1 MSDKELEEGLA
12 LRLDFGKLRKIAAGQ
27 ADVIPAVAQDAL
39 TGEVLILGYVNEL
52 ALQTSLRE
60 KKATFWSTSRNE
72 LWIKGL
78 TSGDFLE
85 LLEVRVNCEQNSIL
99 YKVRPAKAPATR
111 RKTAR
116 PVRVATTAD
125 SRPTVH
131 WRRPEPQ
138 RRRSPCSTRSVSISR
153 RTTSSFVR
161 RVMRSVPGRAAKPS
175 AS

>member
-12 LRLDFGKLRKIAAGQ
+12 LRLDFGKLRKIASGQ
-27 ADVIPAVAQDAL
+27 ADVIPAVAQDAQ

-52 ALQTSLRE
+52 ALQTALRE

-99 YKVRPAKAPATR
+99 YKVRPVGQGSCHTKENGKARSGCYYR
-111 RKTAR
+111 RLKGDGTLEKA
-116 PVRVATTAD
+116 
-125 SRPTVH
+125 
-131 WRRPEPQ
+131 
-138 RRRSPCSTRSVSISR
+138 
-153 RTTSSFVR
+153 
-161 RVMRSVPGRAAKPS
+161 
-175 AS
+175 